1 MVEVRPALVF
11 RRCEIW
17 ESAGSVRMLVYID
30 FASAVKRSVL
40 GGRLRPER
48 MDFSVKESLK

>member
-1 MVEVRPALVF
+1 M
-11 RRCEIW
+11 W

-30 FASAVKRSVL
+30 LASAVKRSAL
-40 GGRLRPER
+40 GGRLRSER